1 MTLNEY
7 QRYAY
12 SYSLDSARNINYLLL
27 GLSGEVGELHS
38 VFAKHVRDGGSIGW
52 NNVKKELGDVLWF
65 VAALAEFHGFTL
77 DDVAQTNLD
86 KLNSRKQRGTIGGSG
101 DER

>member
-7 QRYAY
+7 QQSAY
-12 SYSLDSARNINYLLL
+12 SYSLASSRNINYLLL

-38 VFAKHVRDGGSIGW
+38 IFAKNVRDGGFIDWG
-52 NNVKKELGDVLWF
+52 NIKKELGDVLWF
-65 VAALAEFHGFTL
+65 VASLAEFHGFTL
-77 DDVAQTNLD
+77 EEVAQINLD
-86 KLNSRKQRGTIGGSG
+86 KLNSRKQRGTIGGNG